1 MLLSIPQAAEIA
13 GYDRTR
19 ISQLI
24 RDGRLA
30 TYPCESDK
38 RKKLID
44 SEELA
49 RFLENPPI
57 RQRSTRTGI
66 KNGTLRPPVRRDDMP
81 PPSGPCINIKL
92 PPPSGLPPLE
102 PDAPGV
108 SDTGAPPF
116 PASGESPPIQVKPT
130 PRARIG
136 RVNAADDDFSQF
148 LNDDGSYNME
158 RCRAWG
164 EFEKA
169 RKLQVERM
177 AAEGKYVAV
186 ADVSPVWSRVFVS
199 INRNIMGIANRVKSD
214 NPDLDVGIVNQIEY
228 LCREALKA
236 VSEEVKT
243 LDPS

>member
-1 MLLSIPQAAEIA
+1 VLLDYTEAAKRA

-19 ISQLI
+19 ISQLVNTGKLTAI
-24 RDGRLA
+24 PKEG
-30 TYPCESDK
+30 DK
-38 RKKLID
+38 RRKLID
-44 SEELA
+44 SDELD
-49 RFLENPPI
+49 RFIANPTI
-57 RQRSTRTGI
+57 RQRTTRTGV
-66 KNGTLRPPVRRDDMP
+66 KNAQAA
-81 PPSGPCINIKL
+81 SA
-92 PPPSGLPPLE
+92 SGLPPLE
-102 PDAPGV
+102 PGGLDAPPA
-108 SDTGAPPF
+108 AP
-116 PASGESPPIQVKPT
+116 QKPT
-130 PRARIG
+130 PRKLPTSPKLG
-136 RVNAADDDFSQF
+136 DDDFSQF

-214 NPDLDVGIVNQIEY
+214 NPDLELSVVNQIEY

>member
-1 MLLSIPQAAEIA
+1 MTALRNLAAA
-13 GYDRTR
+13 
-19 ISQLI
+19 
-24 RDGRLA
+24 
-30 TYPCESDK
+30 
-38 RKKLID
+38 
-44 SEELA
+44 
-49 RFLENPPI
+49 
-57 RQRSTRTGI
+57 
-66 KNGTLRPPVRRDDMP
+66 P
-81 PPSGPCINIKL
+81 PP
-92 PPPSGLPPLE
+92 
-102 PDAPGV
+102 
-108 SDTGAPPF
+108 
-116 PASGESPPIQVKPT
+116 QVKPP
-130 PRARIG
+130 PRAS
-136 RVNAADDDFSQF
+136 NAKVSTTDDDFSQF
-148 LNDDGSYNME
+148 LNADGSYNME

-214 NPDLDVGIVNQIEY
+214 NPDLDVGIVNQIVY

>member
-1 MLLSIPQAAEIA
+1 VLLDYTEAAKRA

-19 ISQLI
+19 ISQLVGA
-24 RDGRLA
+24 GRLTA
-30 TYPCESDK
+30 IPKPGHK
-38 RKKLID
+38 RSKLID
-44 SEELA
+44 SDELDKFIA
-49 RFLENPPI
+49 NPTV
-57 RQRSTRTGI
+57 RQRSTRTGV
-66 KNGTLRPPVRRDDMP
+66 KQATTA
-81 PPSGPCINIKL
+81 SA
-92 PPPSGLPPLE
+92 SSLPPLE
-102 PDAPGV
+102 PGG
-108 SDTGAPPF
+108 SAPPPPPAQAE
-116 PASGESPPIQVKPT
+116 PAS
-130 PRARIG
+130 RARIG
-136 RVNAADDDFSQF
+136 RISAADDDFSQF
-148 LNDDGSYNME
+148 LNEDGSYNME

-214 NPDLDVGIVNQIEY
+214 NPDLDIGIVNQIEY